1 MFPFKLMLIKI
12 FIIYNTI
19 FKDIKKEIGKT
30 KDGET
35 IELPLNQISNNDN
48 YNMLNIFNDRSN
60 TIEINP
66 ILADI
71 YKILSSMR
79 DEKIKVSLGF
89 KKLDNKGFFKDLLHY
104 CALRVL
110 NKYFNPNNEKK
121 KNKNIENLSAEEIR
135 RRGDEILD
143 SFDLYRQLSNTPI
156 ENYNEDRTKKIKIDK
171 SIGIF
176 DGTISD
182 IYLPSDND

>member
-1 MFPFKLMLIKI
+1 MLIKI

-89 KKLDNKGFFKDLLHY
+89 KKLDNKIFFKDVLHY
-104 CALRVL
+104 CALRIL

-121 KNKNIENLSAEEIR
+121 K
-135 RRGDEILD
+135 
-143 SFDLYRQLSNTPI
+143 
-156 ENYNEDRTKKIKIDK
+156 
-171 SIGIF
+171 
-176 DGTISD
+176 
-182 IYLPSDND
+182 